1 MTVQGIPW
9 KVRVC
14 KKTTDEIKSLGVYLY
29 CAKNDNTPNWTHTAF
44 ATFKLLSFNANVQA
58 AEYFLAPYIFDHQ
71 GVGRGVVSLIKWDN
85 LMDVGKGYVKDDAI
99 VLNVEIEA
107 ADPNEMNQSHMHC
120 ANVDKCCD
128 ELCWSTHRLTIGNIS
143 NLMAVRSQQ
152 FEIRNLPFRFIVLKD
167 GMKNLGFDLHS
178 DWNSSASC
186 KIQMTVKLISSRAD
200 KKIEQVR
207 NRTIL
212 SFGVLGISN
221 IISWKELMM
230 PQNGFI
236 QNDVIFIEVDIKAS
250 RPDGAHRN
258 DKSNSTHDVKR
269 AKMECPICFESLHQK
284 KVSFVPCGHI
294 FCTECIT
301 KVIETKKKCPTC
313 SKMVKMDEVR
323 FAYLP
328 ISEWV

>member
-1 MTVQGIPW
+1 MT
-9 KVRVC
+9 
-14 KKTTDEIKSLGVYLY
+14 
-29 CAKNDNTPNWTHTAF
+29 
-44 ATFKLLSFNANVQA
+44 KL
-58 AEYFLAPYIFDHQ
+58 
-71 GVGRGVVSLIKWDN
+71 WDN
-85 LMDVGKGYVKDDAI
+85 LMDIGKGYVKDDAI

-107 ADPNEMNQSHMHC
+107 ADPNEINQTHMLC

-152 FEIRNLPFRFIVLKD
+152 FQIRNLPFRFIVLKD

-178 DWNSSASC
+178 EWNSNASC

-207 NRTIL
+207 NRTIP
-212 SFGVLGISN
+212 SFGVLGVSN
-221 IISWKELMM
+221 IISWKELTL

-250 RPDGAHRN
+250 RPDGFHPN
-258 DKSNSTHDVKR
+258 DERNSTPDVKR
-269 AKMECPICFESLHQK
+269 AKMECPICFESFHQK
-284 KVSFVPCGHI
+284 KISFVPCGHI
-294 FCTECIT
+294 FCTACIT
-301 KVIETKKKCPTC
+301 KVIETNNKCPTC
-313 SKMVKMDEVR
+313 SKMVKLDEVR
-323 FAYLP
+323 LAYLP